1 MGYRMRTANWS
12 ITEWVEWD
20 GSKLRPNWN
29 APVGVELYDHTS
41 DDGKSL
47 RCRCAHSASL
57 EAYSAYVCRLLPL
70 FLLGMGSVAFDNF
83 EVVNLADDPSHADVK
98 RQLLDKLHTEV
109 EKWITPV
116 NPPLASPWQ
125 Q

>member
-41 DDGKSL
+41 DDGKSFFEMIKMCGACVVTQPVL
-47 RCRCAHSASL
+47 LCALSAFT
-57 EAYSAYVCRLLPL
+57 
-70 FLLGMGSVAFDNF
+70 FLS
-83 EVVNLADDPSHADVK
+83 
-98 RQLLDKLHTEV
+98 
-109 EKWITPV
+109 
-116 NPPLASPWQ
+116 
-125 Q
+125 